1 MGGGL
6 TAGARLLGIRPYDRV
21 GFGRSVLDSLWGRD
35 EETRGFLMDGRIARG
50 ESGGCCCDRPHLT
63 ERELQVLQLIAEGY
77 TNKDAAKALNI
88 SVHTVARQMTSML
101 RRAGAA
107 NRAALVTRAFQGG
120 ILRLDG
126 GIPELTGRRC
136 LKTSW

>member
-1 MGGGL
+1 
-6 TAGARLLGIRPYDRV
+6 
-21 GFGRSVLDSLWGRD
+21 
-35 EETRGFLMDGRIARG
+35 MDGRIARG
-50 ESGGCCCDRPHLT
+50 ESAGCCCDRPHLT

-120 ILRLDG
+120 ILRLDD
-126 GIPELTGRRC
+126 GIPGLTGRRC
-136 LKTSW
+136 LKG